1 MAAIALLPTA
11 APVQDTKLIYT
22 PSRTIADQKIKLA
35 PWGSGVV
42 SETEESAYAGTKS
55 IRISSRN
62 YFQGGTL
69 IFGDPVDLNASF
81 GDKNNMLRLAF
92 QSLDAATGSASG
104 GRPGMGGPGGPGGGL
119 GAGAGLG
126 TGAGPGA
133 GGFGPGG
140 PGGAGGRQGGPG
152 GPGAGGFGPGAGGA
166 GAGSSNQAT
175 MKTIRVII
183 TTTDGK
189 RSEAYLPAATSAPA
203 ERGWRMAGIPL
214 QAVKGFD
221 KTNKVVKEIS
231 FAGDAAAAFYVGD
244 IRIINDATPI
254 RGQIILEPKY
264 SSYSLNSRVTFSG
277 IGQGG
282 SSVLKY
288 TWDFDD
294 SDGIQVDAEGP
305 SVETRFRR
313 ASWTPQNPTGTF
325 NVTLTISDQY
335 GLKESYSTSLKVRVN
350 P

>member
-35 PWGSGVV
+35 SWGSGIV
-42 SETEESAYAGTKS
+42 SETEEAAYAGTKS
-55 IRISSRN
+55 IRITSRN

-69 IFGDPVDLNASF
+69 IFGDPVDLNATY

-92 QSLDAATGSASG
+92 QSLDSATGSGAG
-104 GRPGMGGPGGPGGGL
+104 GGAGMGGGL
-119 GAGAGLG
+119 GIGGGADVG
-126 TGAGPGA
+126 TGGGA
-133 GGFGPGG
+133 A
-140 PGGAGGRQGGPG
+140 AGGRQGGGFGGPGGPG
-152 GPGAGGFGPGAGGA
+152 GPGAGMFGGPGGGQ
-166 GAGSSNQAT
+166 GAPGSST
-175 MKTIRVII
+175 KPSMKTIRVII

-203 ERGWRMAGIPL
+203 DRGWRMAGIPL
-214 QAVKGFD
+214 QAIKGLD
-221 KTNKVVKEIS
+221 KTNKVIKEIS
-231 FAGDAAAAFYVGD
+231 FAGDASAAFYVGD
-244 IRIINDATPI
+244 IRIINDGTPI
-254 RGQIILEPKY
+254 RGQIMLEPKY
-264 SSYSLNSRVTFSG
+264 SSYSLNSKVVFSG

-335 GLKESYSTSLKVRVN
+335 GLKEPYSTTLKVRVN

>member
-42 SETEESAYAGTKS
+42 SETEEAAYSGSKS

-69 IFGDPVDLNASF
+69 IFGDPVDLTASF

-92 QSLDAATGSASG
+92 QSLDSATGTAGG
-104 GRPGMGGPGGPGGGL
+104 GRPGGGMGLGGGADL
-119 GAGAGLG
+119 GGAAGAG
-126 TGAGPGA
+126 
-133 GGFGPGG
+133 GGGG
-140 PGGAGGRQGGPG
+140 RQQGGGGRQGGPG
-152 GPGAGGFGPGAGGA
+152 GPGGFGGPGPGGA
-166 GAGSSNQAT
+166 GMGAPAGNSEAT
-175 MKTIRVII
+175 MRTIRVII

-189 RSEAYLPAATSAPA
+189 RSEAYMPAATSAPA

-221 KTNKVVKEIS
+221 KTNKIVKEIS

-244 IRIINDATPI
+244 IRVINDATPI

-277 IGQGG
+277 VGQGG

-294 SDGIQVDAEGP
+294 SDGIQVDAEGA

-335 GLKESYSTSLKVRVN
+335 GLKESYSTSIKVRVN